1 VKVSTELR
9 RQNERRG
16 EWEGVDSQIQKSTRW
31 FLEPSQ
37 ICRVAKEAALRPAAS
52 PPPPSPPP
60 SCFFSRAHSTHPSFP
75 VTVKMCIELN
85 VVRNASLESY
95 IHNQNTI
102 GSIQLFALSLS
113 SVISLSVLAHRTSSS
128 RNHHPVTR

>member
-1 VKVSTELR
+1 MRRRRMEARRMKLVVRGEVVKRVGGEEAGKGGVVKVSAGLR

-60 SCFFSRAHSTHPSFP
+60 SCFFSRA
-75 VTVKMCIELN
+75 
-85 VVRNASLESY
+85 
-95 IHNQNTI
+95 
-102 GSIQLFALSLS
+102 
-113 SVISLSVLAHRTSSS
+113 
-128 RNHHPVTR
+128 